1 MGLPPPIMNI
11 LTLDQDASYKLR
23 SAVTVTRRNIRTK
36 KIGFETISTIE
47 AVLWGNLPHNIKN
60 SDTFFLYKKTIFL
73 LEPQF
78 S

>member
-11 LTLDQDASYKLR
+11 LTFDQDASYKLR

-47 AVLWGNLPHNIKN
+47 AVL
-60 SDTFFLYKKTIFL
+60 
-73 LEPQF
+73 
-78 S
+78 